1 MAAYVLRLL
10 HDRLAADAP
19 TLNLRACDRVLYA
32 LAGELLVDDDTVAP
46 EVALYRPATCRI
58 SAGASGAEYL
68 RWELLKAPVS
78 DDGAIDAEGVESV
91 VKLSVDIKLD
101 ASQDYMLRCDRVD
114 FPPSGVAFKHTHP
127 GPGIRC
133 QLQGRITIDTKGK
146 QTEYGPGDAWFEIGP
161 APVVASTWG
170 KSDSHFVR
178 TMVLPREWRGK
189 RTIKY
194 LDARD
199 ADKPKTQRATVLSE
213 ELIDL

>member
-10 HDRLAADAP
+10 HDRLAADAA
-19 TLNLRACDRVLYA
+19 TLNLRACDRLFYA
-32 LAGELLVDDDTVAP
+32 VNGELMVDDGAVAP
-46 EVALYRPATCRI
+46 DEALYRPATCRVT
-58 SAGASGAEYL
+58 AGPAGAEYL

-78 DDGAIDAEGVESV
+78 DDGTVEAEGVESALE
-91 VKLSVDIKLD
+91 LSVDIKLD
-101 ASQDYMLRCDRVD
+101 AAQDYMLRCDRVD
-114 FPPSGVAFKHTHP
+114 FPPGGVAFKHTHP

-133 QLQGRITIDTKGK
+133 QMQGRITIDTKGK
-146 QTEYGPGDAWFEIGP
+146 QTEYGPGEAWFEVGP
-161 APVVASTWG
+161 APVLATTWDKG
-170 KSDSHFVR
+170 DSYFVR
-178 TMVLPREWRGK
+178 AMVLPREWRGK